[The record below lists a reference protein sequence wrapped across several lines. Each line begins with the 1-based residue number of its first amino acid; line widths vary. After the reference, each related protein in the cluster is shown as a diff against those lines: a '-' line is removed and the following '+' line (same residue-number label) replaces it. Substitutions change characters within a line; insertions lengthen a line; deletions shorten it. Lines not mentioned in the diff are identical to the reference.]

1 MKKKNY
7 ITRYCT
13 IAILLIIVFSCN
25 IFEDDVN
32 KETFPKID
40 EYHPTAMFYP
50 SIAFPDTN
58 SIRLLYT
65 NDNKLSQRLGC
76 LINTYFGYRFYEFI
90 GDTISYYNDSIVV
103 RKKLL
108 NNKDFEYLDEY
119 KSKFILNNGLIIKEF
134 RVGDVYNETHRKY
147 DTLLYSYNKKK
158 QVEEITQIT
167 YYPRKKSWFK
177 YDENGNLNLI
187 ISEKYYRNTPEF
199 RDTMWFLDYDNSPN
213 LAKNLNIFQECF
225 YRSLSTNNFREYIH
239 KSYRLSDSM
248 LVSTEN
254 RRWEFPYDENN
265 YPIYKP
271 VNFSMFY

>member
-13 IAILLIIVFSCN
+13 TAILLIIVFSCN
-25 IFEDDVN
+25 FFEDDDN
-32 KETFPKID
+32 KETIPKIYA
-40 EYHPTAMFYP
+40 YHPTAMFYP

-58 SIRLLYT
+58 SIKLLYT
-65 NDNKLSQRLGC
+65 NDNKLSQRIGC
-76 LINTYFGYRFYEFI
+76 LINTYLGYRFYEFI
-90 GDTISYYNDSIVV
+90 GDTVSYYADSIVV

-119 KSKFILNNGLIIKEF
+119 KSKFILNNGLIIQEF

-187 ISEKYYRNTPEF
+187 ISEKYYRNIPEF

-248 LVSTEN
+248 LVSTEK
-254 RRWEFPYDENN
+254 RRWEFPYDKNN

-271 VNFSMFY
+271 ISFSMFY